1 MTVMRDVSV
10 SEMLHMREV
19 QHMSNREIAE
29 KLDCSKATVYKMIGA
44 QPEGIRAPRRTKD
57 KPIMVQ
63 PVVHEPFTARL
74 AKMRVEENVT
84 PPQPK
89 EDALEVL
96 RLVFGADAVMQYLAM
111 RLYELKV
118 SPGKV
123 MTEDEC
129 LRLLREL

>member
-19 QHMSNREIAE
+19 QHMSKREIAE

-74 AKMRVEENVT
+74 AKMRGEENVT
-84 PPQPK
+84 PPPAQRGRAGGFAAGVRCGRCEAVPGYAAVRAEGQPRQG
-89 EDALEVL
+89 DDRGRMLAL
-96 RLVFGADAVMQYLAM
+96 AA
-111 RLYELKV
+111 
-118 SPGKV
+118 
-123 MTEDEC
+123 
-129 LRLLREL
+129 

>member
-57 KPIMVQ
+57 KSIMVQ
-63 PVVHEPFTARL
+63 SVVHEPFTARL
-74 AKMRVEENVT
+74 AKMRGEENVT
-84 PPQPK
+84 PPPAQR
-89 EDALEVL
+89 ERVGGFAAGV
-96 RLVFGADAVMQYLAM
+96 RLGRGETVPGYAAV
-111 RLYELKV
+111 
-118 SPGKV
+118 
-123 MTEDEC
+123 
-129 LRLLREL
+129 

>member
-57 KPIMVQ
+57 KPIIAQ
-63 PVVHEPFTARL
+63 PVVHEPFAERL
-74 AKMRVEENVT
+74 AKMRGEENVT
-84 PPQPK
+84 PQPK

-96 RLVFGADAVMQYLAM
+96 RLAFGADAVRQYLAM

-118 SPGKV
+118 SPGKA

>member
-57 KPIMVQ
+57 KPIIAQ
-63 PVVHEPFTARL
+63 PVVHEPFAERL
-74 AKMRVEENVT
+74 AKMRGEENVT
-84 PPQPK
+84 PPQAQRGRAGGSAAGVRCGCSEAVPGYASVRVEGHPRQGDK
-89 EDALEVL
+89 RGRMFAL
-96 RLVFGADAVMQYLAM
+96 AA
-111 RLYELKV
+111 
-118 SPGKV
+118 
-123 MTEDEC
+123 
-129 LRLLREL
+129 

>member
-10 SEMLHMREV
+10 SEMMHMREV
-19 QHMSNREIAE
+19 LHLSNREIAE
-29 KLDCSKATVYKMIGA
+29 RLDCSTMTVYRAIGN
-44 QPEGIRAPRRTKD
+44 QPEGIRAPRRTKG
-57 KPIMVQ
+57 KPVIAQQVAY
-63 PVVHEPFTARL
+63 EPFTARL
-74 AKMRVEENVT
+74 ANMHGEENVT

-96 RLVFGADAVMQYLAM
+96 RMVFGADAVRQYLAM

>member
-57 KPIMVQ
+57 KPIIAQ
-63 PVVHEPFTARL
+63 PVVHEPFAERL
-74 AKMRVEENVT
+74 AKMRGEENVT
-84 PPQPK
+84 PPAQRGRAGGSAAGVRCGCGEAVPGYAPVRAEGQPRQG
-89 EDALEVL
+89 DDRGRMLAL
-96 RLVFGADAVMQYLAM
+96 AA
-111 RLYELKV
+111 
-118 SPGKV
+118 
-123 MTEDEC
+123 
-129 LRLLREL
+129 

>member
-1 MTVMRDVSV
+1 M
-10 SEMLHMREV
+10 
-19 QHMSNREIAE
+19 NRSQRG
-29 KLDCSKATVYKMIGA
+29 LRRCGA
-44 QPEGIRAPRRTKD
+44 KKTLP
-57 KPIMVQ
+57 
-63 PVVHEPFTARL
+63 
-74 AKMRVEENVT
+74 

-96 RLVFGADAVMQYLAM
+96 RLVFGADAVRQYLAM